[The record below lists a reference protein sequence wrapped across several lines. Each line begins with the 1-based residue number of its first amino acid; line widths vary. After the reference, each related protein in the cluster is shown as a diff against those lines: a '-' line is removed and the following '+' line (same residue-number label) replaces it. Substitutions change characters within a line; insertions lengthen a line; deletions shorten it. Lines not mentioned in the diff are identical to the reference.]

1 MLTAAYRQDSREKA
15 QSRAVDPEN
24 SLLWRMPLRK
34 LEMEAMRDALLAASG
49 ELKLTPRGGRPFE
62 LDKGV
67 KRRSVYAFVNRDVIH
82 KLFST
87 FDGADPS
94 ACTVK
99 RPRTMVPQQTLFALN
114 SAFIQDRAAALLK
127 VPEIQKAPDDK
138 ERINQL
144 YRRTFSRQPSLEEI
158 IEATSYINKSKNKEE
173 ARRHLV
179 HALLASNEFH
189 FVD

>member
-15 QSRAVDPEN
+15 QARETDPDN
-24 SLLWRMPLRK
+24 NLLWRMPLRK
-34 LEMEAMRDALLAASG
+34 LEMEAMRDALLSAAG

-62 LDKGV
+62 LDKNV

-114 SAFIQDRAAALLK
+114 SDFVQDRAAALLK
-127 VPEIQKAPDDK
+127 LPEIQKAPTDE
-138 ERINQL
+138 ERINWL
-144 YRRTFSRQPSLEEI
+144 YRRTYSRQPTSEETKA
-158 IEATSYINKSKNKEE
+158 ATNYINKSTNKEK